1 MRVVAGRNRPLDES
15 VLPVPSSSADDAP
28 SDLLGALVAVHG
40 VALHA
45 FVLRLTGNS
54 HRADDVVQETL
65 VRAWRHP
72 EALDG
77 SKGSPRAWLFTVAR
91 RIAVDEWRRED
102 RRRRT
107 EEEGAS
113 MMRGRATPDNLNRIV
128 DDSII
133 HAALDNLSREHREV
147 LVQTVWYGRS
157 VAEAADE
164 IGIPVG
170 TIKSRSYYALRSLR
184 HSLDDMGFFT

>member
-1 MRVVAGRNRPLDES
+1 MRMVAGRNRPVDER
-15 VLPVPSSSADDAP
+15 VLPRPKSIADGAP
-28 SDLLGALVAVHG
+28 SELLGAVVAVHG

-45 FVLRLTGNS
+45 YVLRLTGDP
-54 HRADDVVQETL
+54 HRTDDVVQETL

-72 EALDG
+72 EALNG

-91 RIAVDEWRRED
+91 RISVDEWRRED
-102 RRRRT
+102 RRRRR
-107 EEEGAS
+107 EEEGANA
-113 MMRGRATPDNLNRIV
+113 MRGWATPDSLNRIV

-133 HAALDNLSREHREV
+133 HAALEDLSPEHREV